1 MKKLSY
7 KTAGVDI
14 DVTSATKLIFI
25 GGAPGVGKSTV
36 ARRLLVRLDH
46 AVWLNGDDLWRMHP
60 FVVNQTTTSMV
71 EGNIQSVLGSF
82 VAAGFSYVLFT
93 WVLHDQSIIDRLLNG
108 ITDTPFQFSL
118 FTLVCD
124 EETLK
129 SRILEPP
136 KPIVNA
142 GARCPQLVSDGRNCL
157 AVSSEKNHPRTPM
170 ESRLARLRSND

>member
-1 MKKLSY
+1 MS
-7 KTAGVDI
+7 
-14 DVTSATKLIFI
+14 KLIFI

-60 FVVNQTTTSMV
+60 FVVNQATTRMV
-71 EGNIQSVLGSF
+71 EANLQLVLGSF

-129 SRILEPP
+129 SRLTSDTSRCTDTSLALRRLQQTLALGSCKIDTTGQTPEV
-136 KPIVNA
+136 IVEEIM
-142 GARCPQLVSDGRNCL
+142 GLIVG
-157 AVSSEKNHPRTPM
+157 
-170 ESRLARLRSND
+170 